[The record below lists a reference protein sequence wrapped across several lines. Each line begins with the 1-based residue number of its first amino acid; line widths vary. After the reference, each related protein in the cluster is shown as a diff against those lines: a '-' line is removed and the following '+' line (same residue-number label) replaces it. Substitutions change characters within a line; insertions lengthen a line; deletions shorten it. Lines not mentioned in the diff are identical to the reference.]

1 VAPSL
6 KLALSLALSLPA
18 EKGHEV
24 VVKLLFEKG
33 TELDS
38 KDTGGP
44 TPLSWAAVN
53 GHEVSS
59 QRRKSFKG
67 TK

>member
-1 VAPSL
+1 V
-6 KLALSLALSLPA
+6 
-18 EKGHEV
+18 E
-24 VVKLLFEKG
+24 LLFENG

-38 KDTGGP
+38 KDIGDP

-59 QRRKSFKG
+59 QRRKSFKD